1 MLTLLSTLLLSTLLQ
16 AAAPTDPGL
25 YRPGDGRRPFGRL
38 AVEGPQT
45 LLAVLQDKTAKS
57 EDRLG
62 SLEVLVWWKRPL
74 PLEAVHGVRHLARG
88 DWLPLYASALTLCG
102 AEAISELED
111 LAKRRHPEVRAE
123 VQYGLVLLR
132 DDGQRLALELLSD
145 RSESSLVRVAAL
157 RALADR
163 GSPLAHVEALRRLNI
178 EENHLL
184 LECLAV
190 LRRDPSQ
197 DDVGPLIDLLAD
209 HEGRVAN
216 QAVELL
222 QNITGYRIG
231 PDARSWKHFM
241 LKHIAEGTTFR
252 VPGDSAEVGIDTLS
266 YLGIPILSHGI
277 AFVLDASSSMR
288 QTLSD
293 QRQDTRATR
302 AVKEFV
308 GLLPK
313 IPEEAHFNVV
323 FFESELQVFR
333 PEQMLATVETKDQA
347 RVFVQEMVFDGGTNL
362 YGGLEEA
369 FADESLEE
377 VILLS
382 DGAPSVG
389 SMVQPGRILAR
400 VARWNRW
407 RHVRIS
413 TISFGASSGA
423 RAFLYRLSAEHEGY
437 CRVID

>member
-1 MLTLLSTLLLSTLLQ
+1 LLTLLSTLFLSTLVQ
-16 AAAPTDPGL
+16 VAAPVDSGL
-25 YRPGDGRRPFGRL
+25 YRPGDGRRPYGRL
-38 AVEGPQT
+38 PVEGPQT
-45 LLAVLQDKTAKS
+45 LLATLQDKTAKS
-57 EDRLG
+57 EERLG
-62 SLEVLVWWKRPL
+62 SLEVLVWWQRPL
-74 PLEAVHGVRHLARG
+74 PLEAVRGVRHLSRG

-102 AEAISELED
+102 PEAVEELEG
-111 LAKRRHPEVRAE
+111 LAKRRQPEVRAE
-123 VQYGLVLLR
+123 VQYGLVLLA
-132 DDGQRLALELLSD
+132 DDGQRKALELLSN
-145 RSESSLVRVAAL
+145 RRESPLVRVAAL
-157 RALADR
+157 RGLADR
-163 GSPLAHVEALRRLNI
+163 GSPLAHVEALRRLQI
-178 EENHLL
+178 EEDHML
-184 LECLAV
+184 LECLSI
-190 LRRDPSQ
+190 LRRDPSE

-209 HEGRVAN
+209 NDGRVAN
-216 QAVELL
+216 EAVELL

-241 LKHIAEGTTFR
+241 LKHIAEGTPFR
-252 VPGDSAEVGIDTLS
+252 APAEAPGANLDTLS

-277 AFVLDASSSMR
+277 AFVLDASSSMT
-288 QTLSD
+288 QTLPD

-313 IPEEAHFNVV
+313 IPEKARFNVV
-323 FFESELQVFR
+323 FFESELLVFR
-333 PEQMLATVETKDQA
+333 PEQRQATLDTKAAAQT
-347 RVFVQEMVFDGGTNL
+347 FVQEMLFEGGTNL

-369 FADESLEE
+369 FADEGLEE
-377 VILLS
+377 IILLS

-389 SMVQPGRILAR
+389 NMVQPGRILAR

-413 TISFGASSGA
+413 TISFGASATA